1 MVNNNDVSLQAGLD
15 IQSAYQNILRDI
27 QTIQRRLNASGIK
40 INIDGGLLDDLV
52 KQVSKA
58 DVKKPMESLGKEM
71 AQSLIQSFGVVDKE
85 AQKQIKELSQRLADI
100 RIGELKTGDGKQNEL
115 TQTMIILSD
124 AVVNNANVIKE
135 RMGIY
140 DDFYNY
146 LKKLGSFK
154 ISDSLKANLGEDWN
168 DLRQLF
174 PQKFTNSGIEID
186 SLYQELSSKFPT
198 LFKGVADTADQFYEI
213 CDAIKLYRA
222 DVAKIEPITNK
233 LGLEDT
239 VFQNII
245 ADLGKLDNAFRMTN
259 ADESAADV
267 REEADA
273 MDEVEDSAL
282 AAGVSKEK
290 FADANERVEQTA
302 DETADAVRRE
312 AAAMMDMDD
321 LDSILAG
328 INMQGERGTGIF
340 RQYEDTFRG
349 AFEGYGAVHLLERGL
364 DKVADAGREAIG
376 VVKDLND
383 QTTSLMMATGA
394 DRNSVENLVSNY
406 NELGQELGS
415 LTGEISASADAWLRQ
430 NRSIEETNQLI
441 EDSIVLSKV
450 ASIDSEKSSTILTAT
465 LNGFKLAAQEAGHI
479 NDILTSIDLESA
491 SDAGGIGQ
499 ALTKVASMANTTGVS
514 LERTVAMIA
523 TMKDVTQDTDAAVGN
538 SLKSILSR
546 INQIRAGKFV
556 DEESGEALND
566 VEKVLNKVNISM
578 RDVNGQF
585 LDSETILDN
594 IAEKWNELDKNSQKA
609 VAFATGGTYQYNK
622 VIALFDNYAK
632 VTALTETAMNANGTA
647 LQKFEEN
654 YLTSLEAKTK
664 SLQSSLEN
672 LASVTI
678 SDELYADVLDTA
690 KAMTDAAAETG
701 ILKSGLQA
709 LGTTGAI
716 YVFQQLVGFARS
728 ATQELSNMSAA
739 MNLIN
744 VGNIG
749 ENELQRLIN
758 LTSGLSMSQTRLLLS
773 TNNLTDAQKIAVLM
787 NQGMSQA
794 EATAT
799 LQTYGLSAAQ
809 QVATGSV
816 ITLRNAMRGLWL
828 TMISNPIGLITIAL
842 TAGFTAFNAYKQK
855 VEEAK
860 QAIQE
865 SKQEYESM
873 TSELESLNNEL
884 KTTKE
889 RLSELDAIGYDGLSV
904 AEQEEY
910 DLLKAT
916 NEELEREY
924 RIKEALAKVKAQ
936 EVANNA
942 RQVLSD
948 KSEVSI
954 EKRNYGTTASGGR
967 VFVDSVDSAN
977 EYLNLAEQQK
987 QALESAKKA
996 LEDYEAAYTGTAEEM
1011 VQDKSWVKFND
1022 NIKDAETAIQETE
1035 AIIAE
1040 KYESIE
1046 EESAYLV
1053 DSFGN
1058 VIAGCENMYQRVAAL
1073 KSRVDSYFT
1082 PEAPEIPEPNVS
1094 SDEPAAGVSP
1104 TFDDALFSKITAAT
1118 EGLDKFTSAVD
1129 TAQDAYT
1136 TLLTGNYTSGELLSS
1151 IQSITSAVGEMGGKL
1166 NWEYFA
1172 ETENGLEKLGDSI
1185 TDLQQKYANSILT
1198 GAGIDIN
1205 SQFGQLMSN
1214 LIQNAMKAEV
1224 QLDAV
1229 NTQIDSM
1236 QQAYSDLTETIATYN
1251 DTGYI
1256 TFDQLQTLL
1265 EMEPQYLACLVDENG
1280 QLQLNRDAMLALAN
1294 ERLADAQ
1301 AQAINQAIVELGEL
1315 ALIDEKTAVEDN
1327 AQAFTNAVDNL
1338 AGYNAELAT
1347 TIAECAVGASAIRD
1361 LNAAITGAESQD
1373 GVSDDEIQTVLNNLN
1388 TKLKL
1393 IGQTREKLSGN
1404 LGEIMGVS
1412 SKDAEKAAEDAAK
1425 KYVEKFKEELA
1436 VLDQLRDSGKLSEK
1450 DYLQQLRLLYE
1461 RYFRDKKEYL
1471 DEYAEY
1477 ENQYLQGMKSLYA
1490 SAFSAATKT
1499 ISKQI
1504 DAVEDQRDAAIDA
1517 IKDEQKARQDAIE
1530 QRQEQLELQKKN
1542 LELQIKSIDKEI
1554 DAKNDEIDKIREARE
1569 EREREIDVQKKQ
1581 YALAQQKNNRT
1592 DLIYNSEQ
1600 GFVYETNDT
1609 AIRDAQDEVDKAQE
1623 EIRIGLLEKEISVLE
1638 KRKESINDQIDLV
1651 DLQMDQLDEQMD
1663 KLNEYYDN
1671 LIEQTE
1677 KQFDAMIRAL
1687 EETKS
1692 RWDEL
1697 AELEEQ
1703 AEMEAA
1709 LRQFGLTTK
1718 DVLNMSDEA
1727 FQQFKLDY
1735 LGVLVDIYAGNDQML
1750 DSLSEVSG
1758 VDMSGLTGHLAST
1771 EEAMGKIKALDLSD
1785 TGTALQSL
1793 GDGFADVSDKA
1804 TTAATNTDKMADSI
1818 DRLKT
1823 GTSGVSDNLTG
1834 VADELNK
1841 IPDGSNVENLA
1852 TALIRLSQALRYVS
1866 LYLGLSEGA
1875 SYGKLAD
1882 ELEKITQLQMPKE
1895 GLVEYFTQLGT
1906 AVNSVVTSLSG
1917 GAAAGGESVGGEAES
1932 GSEGTNS
1939 LIDSLSKVKETA
1951 DVVLGTGD
1959 SEDESGGGTGV
1970 IGQFEQLKSN
1980 VDAVSSAIGISE
1992 EESSGEDT
2000 SNLISSIQ
2008 NLDEKTRETMG
2019 EPGGDGLIGKME
2031 QFKEPIGE
2039 AREHVTG
2046 IADGLKEINGQ
2057 EVECTIK
2064 VNIETTGGLPAGI
2077 ANVTG
2082 TALND
2087 MNLNSG
2093 EYTARTGHAH
2103 VEGTANVTGDWAV
2116 HQGGRSLV
2124 GELGQELI
2132 VRNGRF
2138 FTVGDNGAEMIN
2150 IKPGDIIFNH
2160 QQTEELLKHGQ
2171 ISGRGKAFA
2180 GGTVGDAYADGTPKP
2195 SYGRYDFLSRAV
2207 IDPKKFEKFIMLYP
2221 TINSTPFDNIAAYNN
2236 SMDRNLKEIAKTVNN
2251 ISEVKNIKAQNNP
2264 TINVGDIHVHEVEHG
2279 CKIAE
2284 QIVRDL
2290 PRLAM
2295 QRVYTR

>member
-1 MVNNNDVSLQAGLD
+1 MGNVDIKLQAGLD
-15 IQSAYQNILRDI
+15 VTVAYQNILKDI
-27 QTIQRRLNASGIK
+27 QAIQRRLNASGIK
-40 INIDGGLLDDLV
+40 INIDGGLLDELV
-52 KQVSKA
+52 KQVNKA
-58 DVKKPMESLGKEM
+58 AVKKPMENLGNEM
-71 AQSLIQSFGVVDKE
+71 AQSLIQSFGVVDKDV
-85 AQKQIKELSQRLADI
+85 QKQIKELSQKLADI
-100 RIGELKTGDGKQNEL
+100 RISELKTGDNKQNEL
-115 TQTMIILSD
+115 TQTMIALSD

-140 DDFYNY
+140 DEFYDY
-146 LKKLGSFK
+146 LKKMGSFK
-154 ISDSLKANLGEDWN
+154 ISDSLKANLGDGWN
-168 DLRQLF
+168 ELRQLF
-174 PQKFTNSGIEID
+174 PQKFTIDSGIEID

-198 LFKGVADTADQFYEI
+198 LFKGVADTAAQFYEI

-222 DVAKIEPITNK
+222 DVAKIEPITDK

-239 VFQNII
+239 VFENII
-245 ADLGKLDNAFRMTN
+245 ADLGKLDNAFRMNN
-259 ADESAADV
+259 ADESAAEI
-267 REEADA
+267 RSEADA
-273 MDEVEDSAL
+273 MDEVKDSAL

-290 FADANERVEQTA
+290 FADANERVQQTA
-302 DETADAVRRE
+302 DETANAVRRE

-328 INMQGERGTGIF
+328 INMQGEQGQGIF
-340 RQYEDTFRG
+340 QRFGATFRD
-349 AFEGYGAVHLLERGL
+349 AFSAYTAANLLERTL
-364 DKVADAGREAIG
+364 DEIVDAGKEAVETIKELDDAA
-376 VVKDLND
+376 V
-383 QTTSLMMATGA
+383 SLQMATGE
-394 DRNSVENLVSNY
+394 DKSSVKAMLDDY
-406 NELGQELGS
+406 NALGQELGAITTEVS
-415 LTGEISASADAWLRQ
+415 ESADEWLRQ
-430 NRSIEETNQLI
+430 GHSVADTNTLI
-441 EDSIVLSKV
+441 YDSMVLSKIANMESADSTEYLTSAMKGYKV
-450 ASIDSEKSSTILTAT
+450 AVGDVIGIVDKVSQVDLSAAVDAKSLMEAMSKTAVTAAEAGISMDKLLALTA
-465 LNGFKLAAQEAGHI
+465 
-479 NDILTSIDLESA
+479 A
-491 SDAGGIGQ
+491 SG
-499 ALTKVASMANTTGVS
+499 
-514 LERTVAMIA
+514 E
-523 TMKDVTQDTDAAVGN
+523 VTQQSAA
-538 SLKSILSR
+538 SLGTAFKGIFSR
-546 INQIRAGKFV
+546 MQQIKANKLELIDDDGTV
-556 DEESGEALND
+556 ELLND
-566 VEKVLNKVNISM
+566 VELTLSNVGIDLRATMNEYNSFSDVLDDLAQKW
-578 RDVNGQF
+578 
-585 LDSETILDN
+585 DSLSSVQQAALAQAFGGTRHGNLFRTTMENYDN
-594 IAEKWNELDKNSQKA
+594 VLKYEQIAMDSGGKSAEKFQ
-609 VAFATGGTYQYNK
+609 
-622 VIALFDNYAK
+622 
-632 VTALTETAMNANGTA
+632 
-647 LQKFEEN
+647 N
-654 YLTSLEAKTK
+654 YLDSLEAKTK
-664 SLQSSLEN
+664 SLQASLEN

-739 MNLIN
+739 MDLIN
-744 VGNIG
+744 ARNIG
-749 ENELQRLIN
+749 ENELQRLID
-758 LTSGLSMSQTRLLLS
+758 LAGGLSQSQTRLLLS

-799 LQTYGLSAAQ
+799 LQTYHLSAAQ
-809 QVATGSV
+809 TAATGTTV
-816 ITLRNAMRGLWL
+816 TLGSALRGLWL
-828 TMISNPIGLITIAL
+828 SMAANPTGLITIAL
-842 TAGFTAFNAYKQK
+842 TAAFAAFNAYKQK

-860 QAIQE
+860 QAMQE
-865 SKQEYESM
+865 SKKEYESM
-873 TSELESLNNEL
+873 TSELKSLNDEL
-884 KTTKE
+884 ETTEE

-904 AEQEEY
+904 AEKEEY

-936 EVANNA
+936 EVAINA

-948 KSEVSI
+948 ESEVSI

-967 VFVDSVDSAN
+967 VFVDSVDSVN
-977 EYLNLAEQQK
+977 EYLNRAEQQK

-996 LEDYEAAYTGTAEEM
+996 LEDYEATYTGTAEEM
-1011 VQDKSWVKFND
+1011 VQDKSWVKLND

-1035 AIIAE
+1035 EIIAE
-1040 KYESIE
+1040 KYGSIE

-1058 VIAGCENMYQRVAAL
+1058 IVAGCENMHERIAEL
-1073 KSRVDSYFT
+1073 KDRVDSYFT

-1094 SDEPAAGVSP
+1094 SDEPAAAVSQ
-1104 TFDDALFSKITAAT
+1104 TFNDGLFTKITAAT
-1118 EGLDKFTSAVD
+1118 EGLDKFTSAVE

-1136 TLLTGNYTSGELLSS
+1136 TLINGNYTSGELLSS

-1166 NWEYFA
+1166 NWKYFA
-1172 ETENGLEKLGDSI
+1172 NTENGLEKLGDSI
-1185 TDLQQKYANSILT
+1185 ADLQQKYADSILN
-1198 GAGIDIN
+1198 GAGIDVN

-1294 ERLADAQ
+1294 ERLNDAESQ
-1301 AQAINQAIVELGEL
+1301 AVQQTITELGQL

-1338 AGYNAELAT
+1338 SGYNAELAT
-1347 TIAECAVGASAIRD
+1347 TIAECTVGASAIRD

-1393 IGQTREKLSGN
+1393 IGQTREKMSGN

-1412 SKDAEKAAEDAAK
+1412 SKDAANSAEDTAK
-1425 KYVEKFKEELA
+1425 SYVEKFKDELS
-1436 VLDQLRDSGKLSEK
+1436 VLEQLRDSGKLSEK

-1461 RYFRDKKEYL
+1461 RYFRDKKDYL

-1477 ENQYLQGMKSLYA
+1477 ENQYLQGMKSMYA

-1504 DAVEDQRDAAIDA
+1504 DAVEDQRDAAINA
-1517 IKDEQKARQDAIE
+1517 IKDEQEARQEAIE
-1530 QRQEQLELQKKN
+1530 QQQDQLELQKKN

-1600 GFVYETNDT
+1600 GFVYRTNDT

-1623 EIRIGLLEKEISVLE
+1623 EIRIGLIEKEISVLE

-1651 DLQMDQLDEQMD
+1651 DLQMEQLDEQMD

-1735 LGVLVDIYAGNDQML
+1735 LGVLADIYAGNDQML

-1771 EEAMGKIKALDLSD
+1771 EEAMSKLKALDLTD
-1785 TGTALQSL
+1785 IGTALQSL

-1804 TTAATNTDKMADSI
+1804 TTAATNTDKTADSI

-1841 IPDGSNVENLA
+1841 IPDGSNVESLS

-1882 ELEKITQLQMPKE
+1882 ELERITQLQMPEE
-1895 GLVEYFTQLGT
+1895 GLIEYFTQLGT

-1917 GAAAGGESVGGEAES
+1917 GAAGGESAGGEAES

-1939 LIDSLSKVKETA
+1939 LIDSLNKVKETA
-1951 DVVLGTGD
+1951 DVVLGTGGE
-1959 SEDESGGGTGV
+1959 SENESGGTGV
-1970 IGQFEQLKSN
+1970 IGQFEQLKTN
-1980 VDAVSSAIGISE
+1980 VDAVSTAIGTGE
-1992 EESSGEDT
+1992 EESSSKDT

-2008 NLDEKTRETMG
+2008 NLDEKARETMG
-2019 EPGGDGLIGKME
+2019 ELGGDGLIGKME

-2039 AREHVTG
+2039 AKEHVTG
-2046 IADGLKEINGQ
+2046 IADGLNEINGQ
-2057 EVECTIK
+2057 KVECTIK

-2077 ANVTG
+2077 ASVTG

-2138 FTVGDNGAEMIN
+2138 FTVGDNGAEMVDIQ
-2150 IKPGDIIFNH
+2150 PGDIVFNH
-2160 QQTEELLKHGQ
+2160 KQTEELLRRGK
-2171 ISGRGKAFA
+2171 ISGRGKAFVRGSA
-2180 GGTVGDAYADGTPKP
+2180 GDAFVKGGKIQDY
-2195 SYGRYDFLSRAV
+2195 SYLKSF
-2207 IDPKKFEKFIMLYP
+2207 DPKLYEIFSKKMYTQFEPSMKCIYNSIAEINKHFEGYSAVQNI
-2221 TINSTPFDNIAAYNN
+2221 TNNSTAGVEIHATFNITASEPESVA
-2236 SMDRNLKEIAKTVNN
+2236 DEVTKALKREF
-2251 ISEVKNIKAQNNP
+2251 Q
-2264 TINVGDIHVHEVEHG
+2264 GM
-2279 CKIAE
+2279 
-2284 QIVRDL
+2284 
-2290 PRLAM
+2290 RLHANQKM
-2295 QRVYTR
+2295 YER